1 MMIRTLLLS
10 SLLTL
15 SFTACSKKSD
25 SGGTG
30 AAKTAEKSGGGGGS
44 TKLPKLGLEVA
55 VSGAEVSDGIG
66 GDGQMLMGGDI
77 GAMTVEL
84 DKDPAT
90 DATVKDDADLF
101 NAKNFKPEKLADG
114 FGATYE
120 NTGSMGSNYFINY
133 HRTIDG
139 KQYHCSSMVSNADQ
153 QKAVTAACKS
163 LKKG

>member
-1 MMIRTLLLS
+1 MIRTILLS
-10 SLLTL
+10 ALVTL

-25 SGGTG
+25 SGSSG
-30 AAKTAEKSGGGGGS
+30 AAKTTEKAGGGGS
-44 TKLPKLGLEVA
+44 TKMPKLGLELA
-55 VSGAEVSDGIG
+55 VSGVEVTDGIG
-66 GDGQMLMGGDI
+66 GDGVTLMGGNI
-77 GAMTVEL
+77 GAMSVEL

-90 DATVKDDADLF
+90 EATVKDDADLF

-120 NTGSMGSNYFINY
+120 NTGSGGANYFINY

-139 KQYHCSSMVSNADQ
+139 KQYHCSSMVATPDQ
-153 QKAVTAACKS
+153 QKAVTDACKS